1 MRMMERNKS
10 KFFYALYKEKV
21 PKTDEY
27 GNVTG
32 EYEIIR
38 DNPVEFSANISAAKG
53 ETSTRQFGESESYDK
68 VIVMGT
74 DAPPI
79 DEYTV
84 LWVDKTPQ
92 VDETGALVTND
103 DGERKVDDE
112 EADAEKHSDAQRHER
127 LSAEIAVH
135 AVFDVAG
142 DFQHRRFVFLRNQA
156 AHAVHEA
163 VVIEQDEDE
172 V

>member
-1 MRMMERNKS
+1 MRTMERNKS

-38 DNPVEFSANISAAKG
+38 DNPVECSANISAAKG

-68 VIVMGT
+68 VIVMDK
-74 DAPPI
+74 DAPQI

-92 VDETGALVTND
+92 VDEDGSLVTNEE
-103 DGERKVDDE
+103 GEILTPHDYIVKKV
-112 EADAEKHSDAQRHER
+112 AKS
-127 LSAEIAVH
+127 LNSVSIAISKVT
-135 AVFDVAG
+135 VSG
-142 DFQHRRFVFLRNQA
+142 
-156 AHAVHEA
+156 
-163 VVIEQDEDE
+163 
-172 V
+172 

>member
-10 KFFYALYKEKV
+10 RFFYALYKEKA

-38 DNPVEFSANISAAKG
+38 DNPAEFFANISAAKG

-84 LWVDKTPQ
+84 LWIDKTPQ
-92 VDETGALVTND
+92 IDETGALATD
-103 DGERKVDDE
+103 DNGELITPFDYIVKKV
-112 EADAEKHSDAQRHER
+112 AKGLNSV
-127 LSAEIAVH
+127 SIAISKVN
-135 AVFDVAG
+135 VSG
-142 DFQHRRFVFLRNQA
+142 
-156 AHAVHEA
+156 
-163 VVIEQDEDE
+163 
-172 V
+172 

>member
-10 KFFYALYKEKV
+10 GFFYALYKEKV

-27 GNVTG
+27 GNDTG
-32 EYEIIR
+32 EYEIVR
-38 DNPVEFSANISAAKG
+38 DNPVEYAANVSAAKG

-68 VIVMGT
+68 VIVMDK

-92 VDETGALVTND
+92 LNEDGSLATSDEGEILTPHDYIVKKVAKSLNSVSIAISKVTVS
-103 DGERKVDDE
+103 G
-112 EADAEKHSDAQRHER
+112 
-127 LSAEIAVH
+127 
-135 AVFDVAG
+135 
-142 DFQHRRFVFLRNQA
+142 
-156 AHAVHEA
+156 
-163 VVIEQDEDE
+163 
-172 V
+172 

>member
-53 ETSTRQFGESESYDK
+53 ETSTRQFGE
-68 VIVMGT
+68 
-74 DAPPI
+74 
-79 DEYTV
+79 V

-103 DGERKVDDE
+103 DGEVITPHDYIVKKV
-112 EADAEKHSDAQRHER
+112 AKS
-127 LSAEIAVH
+127 LNSVS
-135 AVFDVAG
+135 VAISKVTVSG
-142 DFQHRRFVFLRNQA
+142 
-156 AHAVHEA
+156 
-163 VVIEQDEDE
+163 
-172 V
+172 